1 MVTDDGI
8 ADLFES
14 AAQDLDPAVDVILG
28 RAEQMGRRLRTRRRV
43 YIAVGSSLVVAA
55 MAGSGLAAAVAQV
68 RPPAAPAGA
77 PLIQASG
84 RPGESP
90 VTGGKG
96 SPSPART
103 RKSTKPA
110 PSPSASPAGGMTP
123 QEMLGTL
130 RRLLPAGAVLSDVR
144 SDGST
149 GDLEVD
155 YNDGKGAVDLMI
167 SVSPTSSYGSGNP
180 LNCPD
185 PLWPNDGT
193 RPAGALPVSCV
204 MRSLPGGGIERDA
217 VMYADIKGFYGY
229 DIYDQRPDGITV
241 FIQVGNGINYLLP
254 QVDRARPPGSMAEW
268 AAVAENPAWHL

>member
-14 AAQDLDPAVDVILG
+14 AAQDLDPAVDVIVG

-43 YIAVGSSLVVAA
+43 YIAVGSSLAIAA
-55 MAGSGLAAAVAQV
+55 MAGSGLAAAAAQL

-77 PLIQASG
+77 AVIEASG
-84 RPGESP
+84 RSSASP
-90 VTGGKG
+90 ASGSKG

-103 RKSTKPA
+103 VKRTKPA
-110 PSPSASPAGGMTP
+110 PSQSASPAGGMT
-123 QEMLGTL
+123 QEEMLTTL
-130 RRLLPAGAVLSDVR
+130 RRLLPAGAILSDAR
-144 SDGST
+144 SDGSK

-155 YNDGKGAVDLMI
+155 YNDGKGPVDLMI
-167 SVSPTSSYGSGNP
+167 SVSPTSSYGSDNP
-180 LNCPD
+180 LNCPN
-185 PLWPNDGT
+185 PLWADEGT
-193 RPAGALPVSCV
+193 RPAGALPISCV

-229 DIYDQRPDGITV
+229 GIYDQRPDGITV
-241 FIQVGNGINYLLP
+241 FLQVGNGINHVLP

-268 AAVAENPAWHL
+268 AAVAESPAWHL